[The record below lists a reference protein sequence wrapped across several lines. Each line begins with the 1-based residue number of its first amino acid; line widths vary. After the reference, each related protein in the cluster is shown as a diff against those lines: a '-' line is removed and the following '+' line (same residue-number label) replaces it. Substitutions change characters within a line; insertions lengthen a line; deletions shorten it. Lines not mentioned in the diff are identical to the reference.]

1 MALIKTTSLLID
13 RDASN
18 KTPTTV
24 FDYEVPILEAIHG
37 GIDTGLVYPFDHGVA
52 NVAIEDPMTLLEGL
66 RNKYSAKPS
75 RAALDRIYPDLSSF
89 NRALARATVEEAEEA
104 PDAEQAD
111 AAAELAAQRA
121 ELEAE
126 RAELEKLRKEATKP
140 APAKAKDPP
149 AAKDDTTQ
157 QPPQA

>member
-104 PDAEQAD
+104 PDAEQA
-111 AAAELAAQRA
+111 ELDRQRA